1 MNMLHLAAEKR
12 GKEQNKKF
20 TDCQVYKVLI
30 HFILEGSV
38 LKKGWLL
45 LVGLFLIGGL
55 LAGCTTTSEGTG
67 GNEGDSGEKIL
78 RYTMG
83 AEPGT
88 LDSNK
93 SVDDMSNEILFHI
106 SEGLVRIINNEAKP
120 GVAERWDVSDDGLT
134 YTFHLRESV
143 WSDGEPLTAHDFEY
157 TFKRFLDPAT
167 GASFVEK
174 IDAVV
179 NAMAYN
185 KGEITDASQVGVKA
199 LDEHTLEIK
208 LEYPVP
214 YFLVTIGSNSYFY
227 PVRQDFVEEHGS
239 SYAADADKLITNGP
253 FILDRWN
260 HEAELR
266 MVKNENYWNAGAI
279 KLDGITQLIVPDSN
293 TAANMYDTGEID
305 YLPSIP
311 AALISSYP
319 DAKDALSG
327 GVQMLQFNIDGD
339 TPESQVLMSNANFR
353 KALSYALNRNN
364 IAAAIAP
371 PGTEPAGRFVLPT
384 FTSFIN
390 YHPFEGVPLAGDAEK
405 AKEYLQ
411 FALDETGLTMEEMP
425 VIRYV
430 GMEGRNRVYAEALQ
444 DAWVQ
449 VLGLNNIE
457 IQILP
462 VPQAIEATAKREYD
476 IYLQSLT
483 ASRDVSELFDYW
495 VAGGSINWTGWD
507 DEVYTEMYQEAM
519 RIVNPA
525 DRDAA
530 LFEVEQYLFEH
541 GPLEP
546 FMYVGNSYVVKDY
559 VSGIERS
566 AVGAPSQMIYADIAK

>member
-1 MNMLHLAAEKR
+1 M
-12 GKEQNKKF
+12 
-20 TDCQVYKVLI
+20 
-30 HFILEGSV
+30 
-38 LKKGWLL
+38 KKGWLI
-45 LVGLFLIGGL
+45 LVSLCLIGGL
-55 LAGCTTTSEGTG
+55 LAGCTTASEGTG
-67 GNEGDSGEKIL
+67 GGEGDAGGKKIL
-78 RYTMG
+78 TYSMG

-106 SEGLVRIINNEAKP
+106 SEGLVRNINNETKP
-120 GVAERWDVSDDGLT
+120 GIAERWDVSDDGLT
-134 YTFHLRESV
+134 YTFYLRESV
-143 WSDGEPLTAHDFEY
+143 WSDGVPLTAHDFEY

-167 GASFVEK
+167 GSSFVEK
-174 IDAVV
+174 VDAIV

-185 KGEITDASQVGVKA
+185 RGEITDASQVGVKA
-199 LDEHTLEIK
+199 LDDHTLEIK

-227 PVRQDFVEEHGS
+227 PVRQDVVEEHGS
-239 SYAADADKLITNGP
+239 NYAADADKIVTNGP
-253 FILDRWN
+253 FTLERWN
-260 HEAELR
+260 HEAEIR
-266 MVKNENYWNAGAI
+266 MVKNENYWNADAI

-293 TAANMYDTGEID
+293 TAANMFDTGELD

-311 AALISSYP
+311 AALITSYP
-319 DAKDALSG
+319 NAENSLAG
-327 GVQMLQFNIDGD
+327 GVQMLQFNLDGD
-339 TPESQVLMSNANFR
+339 TPESQPLMSNVNFR

-384 FTSFIN
+384 FTS
-390 YHPFEGVPLAGDAEK
+390 YLQEHPFEGVPLEGDEDK
-405 AKEYLQ
+405 AREYLQ
-411 FALDETGLTMEEMP
+411 IALDELGMSIDELP

-430 GMEGRNRVYAEALQ
+430 GMDGRNRVYAEALQ

-462 VPQAIEATAKREYD
+462 VPQAIEATMNREYD

-495 VAGGSINWTGWD
+495 VAGGSVNWTGWD

-519 RIVNPA
+519 RIVDPA
-525 DRDAA
+525 ERDQA
-530 LFEVEQYLFEH
+530 LFEVEKYMFEN

-546 FMYVGNSYVVKDY
+546 FMYVGNSYVVHDY
-559 VSGIERS
+559 VSGIIRS